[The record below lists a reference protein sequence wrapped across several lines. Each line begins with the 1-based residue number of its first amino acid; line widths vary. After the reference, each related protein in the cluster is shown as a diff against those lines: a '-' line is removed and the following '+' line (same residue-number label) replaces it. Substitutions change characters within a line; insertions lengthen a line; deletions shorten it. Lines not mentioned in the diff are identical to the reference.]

1 MVLFSCVRASGDL
14 PNNPPG
20 TAFVS
25 TDNDTQVSRRA
36 IGFLGDKRRL
46 NVALTRPKHLLV
58 VVGHRTTLRNA
69 NSTVRVGPFSKS
81 RFAGCPPVIT
91 HS

>member
-58 VVGHRTTLRNA
+58 VVGRRTTLRNA

-81 RFAGCPPVIT
+81 LLPVLPVVRP
-91 HS
+91 